1 MGYMIGG
8 SPGTVYTEAD
18 QTAGKCPIIG
28 TVAEFQTQHS
38 TGPATGTFILC
49 KAGASQNLVN
59 GHVVTIGRAAGGAAP
74 DFVATIVAA
83 SGVAGGANTNVQ
95 QIGVAVCS
103 ITCSASMA
111 LWVQVYGRSVV
122 KASVSQ
128 NPNVPLKIG
137 TTAGVVTATV
147 AASASIFCEG
157 MALLNTSSVQGAIV
171 ACFLNWPKFAGSAAS
186 A

>member
-1 MGYMIGG
+1 MTYIIGG
-8 SPGTVYTEAD
+8 QPGTVYTEAD
-18 QTAGKCPIIG
+18 ITAGKCPLPG
-28 TVAEFQTQHS
+28 TVAEMTVTHT
-38 TGPATGTFILC
+38 TGPTQGTYILC

-74 DFVATIVAA
+74 DWVATIVAA
-83 SGVAGGANTNVQ
+83 SGPAGGANVNVQ
-95 QIGVAVCS
+95 QIGIAVCS

-111 LWVQVYGRSVV
+111 LWVQVYGRGVV

-128 NPNVPLKIG
+128 NPLVPLKIG
-137 TTAGVVTATV
+137 TTAGVVTATA

-157 MALLNTSSVQGAIV
+157 LVLLNTSSVQGAI
-171 ACFLNWPKFAGSAAS
+171 ANCFINWPKFAGSAAS